1 MKTNK
6 RNLILDSAERLM
18 FVMPDKDITIN
29 LIAKEA
35 EIGKGS
41 IYYYFRSKDEIIN
54 AVIERCYK
62 KAIHEYFRAVNNYL
76 TAVEKIKCL
85 FQSMIK
91 KEFHDN
97 QQNFIIALHLNEDIL
112 LHNKMKQVAI
122 DEVSP
127 ILTEI
132 LKQGVA
138 EGSMQTDAPEESAE
152 IIVGVLTFLLDD
164 LSSTIDTHRTYNK
177 LKILANVL
185 ETCLHTAEGSFN
197 FLYERVLPN

>member
-138 EGSMQTDAPEESAE
+138 EGSMLTDTPEESAE

-197 FLYERVLPN
+197 FLYERV

>member
-138 EGSMQTDAPEESAE
+138 EGSMLTDAPEESAE

-164 LSSTIDTHRTYNK
+164 FSSTIDTHRTYNK

-185 ETCLHTAEGSFN
+185 ETCLRTAEGSFN
-197 FLYERVLPN
+197 FLYERV

>member
-138 EGSMQTDAPEESAE
+138 EGSMLTDTPEESAE

-164 LSSTIDTHRTYNK
+164 FSSTIDTHRTYNK

-197 FLYERVLPN
+197 FLYERV

>member
-138 EGSMQTDAPEESAE
+138 EGSMQTDTPEESAE

-164 LSSTIDTHRTYNK
+164 FSSTIDTHRTYNK

-197 FLYERVLPN
+197 FLYERV

>member
-97 QQNFIIALHLNEDIL
+97 QQNFIITLHLNEDIL

-138 EGSMQTDAPEESAE
+138 EGSMQTDTPEESAE

-164 LSSTIDTHRTYNK
+164 FSSTIDTHRTYNK

-197 FLYERVLPN
+197 FLYERV

>member
-127 ILTEI
+127 ILMEI

-138 EGSMQTDAPEESAE
+138 EGSMQTDTPEESAE

-164 LSSTIDTHRTYNK
+164 FSSTIDKNKTYNK

-197 FLYERVLPN
+197 FLYEKV

>member
-138 EGSMQTDAPEESAE
+138 EGSMLTDTPEESAE

-164 LSSTIDTHRTYNK
+164 FSSTIDTHRTYNK

-185 ETCLHTAEGSFN
+185 ETCLRTAEGSFN
-197 FLYERVLPN
+197 FLYERV

>member
-97 QQNFIIALHLNEDIL
+97 QQNCIIALHLNEDIL

-138 EGSMQTDAPEESAE
+138 EGSMLTDAPEESAE

-164 LSSTIDTHRTYNK
+164 FSSTIDTHRTYNK

-185 ETCLHTAEGSFN
+185 ETCLRTAEGSFN
-197 FLYERVLPN
+197 FLYERV

>member
-138 EGSMQTDAPEESAE
+138 EGSMQTDTPEESAE

-164 LSSTIDTHRTYNK
+164 FSSTIDTHRTYNK

-185 ETCLHTAEGSFN
+185 ETCLRTAEGSFN
-197 FLYERVLPN
+197 FLYERV

>member
-97 QQNFIIALHLNEDIL
+97 QQNFIITLHLNEDIL

-164 LSSTIDTHRTYNK
+164 FSSTIDTHRTYNK

-197 FLYERVLPN
+197 FLYERV